1 MFDCTE
7 AAIWL
12 MEAGPAIARSVYSL
26 LSSEFSFVN
35 SHFLEVQQ
43 ASKGIPFPIHDG
55 HSDVDNHL
63 TTFTITICQ
72 DLYE

>member
-1 MFDCTE
+1 M
-7 AAIWL
+7 AHGGR
-12 MEAGPAIARSVYSL
+12 AGHCQIRLFSFL